1 MAEPEEIEVLAE
13 MPLNPT
19 GKVDRLKL
27 KQRAEDQAHRGAA
40 AE

>member
-1 MAEPEEIEVLAE
+1 

-27 KQRAEDQAHRGAA
+27 KRLAEDQAHRDASAA
-40 AE
+40 G